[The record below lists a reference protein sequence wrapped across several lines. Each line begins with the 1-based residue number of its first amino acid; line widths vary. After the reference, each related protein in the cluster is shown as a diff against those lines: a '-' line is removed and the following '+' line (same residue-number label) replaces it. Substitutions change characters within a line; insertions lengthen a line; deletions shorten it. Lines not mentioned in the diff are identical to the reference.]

1 MSEKEQDQEFQFND
15 GLPEILSPTYNHI
28 FKRIITHV
36 PGFMEGLLKSVP
48 GVIDNEDAEVIISDP
63 HQYPEN
69 PDGKLGILDIKVVVK
84 SDKIVNVEMQ
94 RKSIAHTRE
103 RVVYYLSGMVL
114 GQIKTGDD
122 YDKLQRVINIVI
134 TDQEL
139 IKGDKVYHHKYR
151 LYDPETYSEFT
162 DLLEVRTLELSKLP
176 QADDGSD
183 LWGWMSF
190 FTAETKEDLAMVATK
205 SPVLEEAVHYLL
217 DMSKDAV
224 ERRNLER
231 IRLREMDERVMR
243 REAIAEARAEAIAAA
258 AEAKAEIIAE
268 GMNKFIELIEKGYTI
283 DEIKKMCADG
293 NI

>member
-1 MSEKEQDQEFQFND
+1 MY
-15 GLPEILSPTYNHI
+15 T
-28 FKRIITHV
+28 
-36 PGFMEGLLKSVP
+36 
-48 GVIDNEDAEVIISDP
+48 
-63 HQYPEN
+63 
-69 PDGKLGILDIKVVVK
+69 
-84 SDKIVNVEMQ
+84 
-94 RKSIAHTRE
+94 HTRK

-176 QADDGSD
+176 EADDGSV

-243 REAIAEARAEAIAAA
+243 REAIAEA
-258 AEAKAEIIAE
+258 KAEIRAE
-268 GMNKFIELIEKGYTI
+268 GEAIGEARAMDKFIELIEKGYTI
-283 DEIKKMCADG
+283 DEIKKMRAEQLLTERKK
-293 NI
+293 